1 MTMTTYRSTGTS
13 STTFTFA
20 TSTSPPDALAR
31 DFDVTAVPLGDY
43 ARDPQ
48 TNAGYAA
55 RHPSWLRLARCPRRD
70 RHLLIEALDN
80 LLNNAIKHS
89 EAGTSIAARSI
100 ALWARKGLK
109 HAP

>member
-1 MTMTTYRSTGTS
+1 VTMTTYRSTGTS

-48 TNAGYAA
+48 TNAG
-55 RHPSWLRLARCPRRD
+55 S
-70 RHLLIEALDN
+70 
-80 LLNNAIKHS
+80 
-89 EAGTSIAARSI
+89 AARSI